1 LITSN
6 TNGEILKWN
15 GSKWIN
21 NTLAEAGIASIAELA
36 GYFPRTTQTVDARS
50 LDENTYYPVVI
61 KMGVAITYRIKVYRN
76 LTSVDGV
83 PSWATHTGG
92 FSLDTEWTSIGSG
105 WGTIPVRRFIERHS
119 YSWTASSPVG
129 SIGQM
134 TNSSYEYIYVRGGS
148 RYHFI
153 VEGSSSV
160 EIVLKTE
167 TFTTSNQSVS
177 PATSIIKPVITTD
190 ASINQV
196 QNNLNTHTSN
206 VSNPHNV
213 TFALLQNKPNTIAG
227 YGITDGITGTGNAN
241 YLPKFTGA
249 SSIGNS
255 VIYESDGKIGI
266 GTTTPENS
274 EKWEQV
280 LDVRGT
286 AHAKSIVTTTN
297 VHTGVWSH
305 NSGFYGAP
313 AGGIIGTKSNHP
325 LSLITNGAFK
335 VIISNIGNVG
345 IGTTTPSQ
353 KLHVIGNAIV
363 SGTVTAPTFIGALS
377 GNASSATTASKIIA
391 TVTGTNS
398 TELVRGNMADNDQ
411 FRILVGGT
419 ATNAGYAEIATADD
433 GTEPIYVRQ
442 YTGVFTNLVRTAT
455 LLDSSGNTT
464 FPGSVTATSF
474 LGNASTATALTSN
487 AGSNTNPIYF
497 NGGKPVASSYS
508 FGNANGN
515 IPISNGTLNSNLNA
529 DLLDGLNGDNFLKTG
544 FTINGDIDAY
554 YPEGTQT
561 FDSIPAGNPPIQ
573 NPNIRTLNLGN
584 SFARRTQLA
593 FPYNLNLAFLRY
605 RIGTSWSNWR
615 EFAFTDSNVASAT
628 KLQTARTIA
637 GVSFDGTADIA
648 IPFANLSSKPTTL
661 AGYGITDAAN
671 INHTHNYLNVP
682 DTRSVVSVPQ
692 NLIRRAFQVEFKYN
706 SSVGNPPISSNSSY
720 SHILS
725 IVGWN
730 STEGSGGWPSQV
742 SFGDGI
748 AIRQAINATT
758 WGVWR
763 TLWHSGNFTNLNQLT
778 TRNFSDLQNKPTT
791 LSGYGITDAPTKTG
805 TGASGT

>member
-83 PSWATHTGG
+83 PSWATHIGG

-363 SGTVTAPTFIGALS
+363 SGTVTAPTFIGAL
-377 GNASSATTASKIIA
+377 T
-391 TVTGTNS
+391 
-398 TELVRGNMADNDQ
+398 
-411 FRILVGGT
+411 
-419 ATNAGYAEIATADD
+419 
-433 GTEPIYVRQ
+433 
-442 YTGVFTNLVRTAT
+442 
-455 LLDSSGNTT
+455 
-464 FPGSVTATSF
+464 
-474 LGNASTATALTSN
+474 GNASTATKLQTARTISLTGDVT
-487 AGSNTNPIYF
+487 GSTSF
-497 NGGKPVASSYS
+497 NGSTDVSITATIADDSH
-508 FGNANGN
+508 NH
-515 IPISNGTLNSNLNA
+515 IISNIDNLQTTLDSKIDIFPERTLSITANNWVTIATCATGRAYGEFYVYDATSGRHNA
-529 DLLDGLNGDNFLKTG
+529 VKIIASASYGQNAVVAL
-544 FTINGDIDAY
+544 
-554 YPEGTQT
+554 
-561 FDSIPAGNPPIQ
+561 AGNRY
-573 NPNIRTLNLGN
+573 NIRTIAHVRILYNTADRTYGGAKLQVYCENPTFTLYVRRILTNKLSGWTGWNDITPVAEGTPSGWAEDTTTRFDDITNTAYSLNGN
-584 SFARRTQLA
+584 LSG
-593 FPYNLNLAFLRY
+593 N
-605 RIGTSWSNWR
+605 
-615 EFAFTDSNVASAT
+615 ASTAT

-637 GVSFDGTADIA
+637 GVSFDGTANIA